1 LAVTHTPAL
10 ALHLS
15 KNLLAGLM
23 FIAFGLAGVW
33 LARDLDLGTASDMG
47 PGYFPLIV
55 CALLLALGGAL
66 AVTALMRAGE
76 AAEGWAWKPLLLIT
90 LSALAFAFLLKP
102 LGLVGTLAV
111 TTALASAAGT
121 LLRPLPLAALAAV
134 LIAVNVG
141 IFVLALK
148 MPIPLWPSVF

>member
-1 LAVTHTPAL
+1 MTPAP
-10 ALHLS
+10 ALYLS

-23 FIAFGLAGVW
+23 FIAFGLAGLW
-33 LARDLDLGTASDMG
+33 LARDLDFGAASDMG
-47 PGYFPLIV
+47 PGYLPRAV
-55 CALLLALGGAL
+55 CALLIALGGAL
-66 AVTALMRAGE
+66 AAASLIRAGE
-76 AAEGWAWKPLLLIT
+76 PAEGWAWKPLLLIT

-102 LGLVGTLAV
+102 IGLVGTLAV
-111 TTALASAAGT
+111 TTVLASAAGT
-121 LLRPLPLAALAAV
+121 LLRPLRLAALAAV

>member
-1 LAVTHTPAL
+1 VTDTPAP

-23 FIAFGLAGVW
+23 FIAFGLAGLW
-33 LARDLDLGTASDMG
+33 LARDLDFGSAGDMG
-47 PGYFPLIV
+47 PGYFPRAV
-55 CALLLALGGAL
+55 CALLIALGGAL

-90 LSALAFAFLLKP
+90 VSALAFAFLLKP
-102 LGLVGTLAV
+102 IGLVGTLAV
-111 TTALASAAGT
+111 TTVLASAAGT
-121 LLRPLPLAALAAV
+121 LLRPLPLVALAAV

>member
-1 LAVTHTPAL
+1 MTPAP
-10 ALHLS
+10 ALRLS

-23 FIAFGLAGVW
+23 FVAFGLAGLW
-33 LARDLDLGTASDMG
+33 LARDLDFGSASDMG

-66 AVTALMRAGE
+66 SVTALMRAGE
-76 AAEGWAWKPLLLIT
+76 AAEGWAWKPLLLVT
-90 LSALAFAFLLKP
+90 LAALAFALLLKP
-102 LGLVGTLAV
+102 IGLVGTLAV
-111 TTALASAAGT
+111 TTVLASAAGT
-121 LLRPLPLAALAAV
+121 LLRPLRLAALAAV

>member
-1 LAVTHTPAL
+1 MTPAP

-23 FIAFGLAGVW
+23 FIAFGLAGLW
-33 LARDLDLGTASDMG
+33 LARDLDFGTASDMG
-47 PGYFPLIV
+47 PGYFPRAV
-55 CALLLALGGAL
+55 CALLIALGGAL
-66 AVTALMRAGE
+66 AATALMRGGE
-76 AAEGWAWKPLLLIT
+76 AAEGWTWKPLLLIT

-102 LGLVGTLAV
+102 LGLVGTLAITIV
-111 TTALASAAGT
+111 LASAAGPS
-121 LLRPLPLAALAAV
+121 LRPLPLAALAAV

>member
-1 LAVTHTPAL
+1 VTHTPAP

-23 FIAFGLAGVW
+23 FIAFGLAGLW
-33 LARDLDLGTASDMG
+33 LARDLDFGSASDMG

-55 CALLLALGGAL
+55 CALLIALGGAL
-66 AVTALMRAGE
+66 AATALMRAGE
-76 AAEGWAWKPLLLIT
+76 AAEGWAWRPLLLIT

-102 LGLVGTLAV
+102 IGLVGTLAV
-111 TTALASAAGT
+111 TTVLASAAGT
-121 LLRPLPLAALAAV
+121 MLRPLRLAALAAV

-141 IFVLALK
+141 IFVGALK

>member
-1 LAVTHTPAL
+1 MTSVPAL
-10 ALHLS
+10 HPS

-23 FIAFGLAGVW
+23 FMAFGLAGLW
-33 LARDLDLGTASDMG
+33 LARDLDFGSASDMG
-47 PGYFPLIV
+47 PGYLPLIV
-55 CALLLALGGAL
+55 CALLTALGGAL
-66 AVTALMRAGE
+66 AVTALMRADE
-76 AAEGWAWKPLLLIT
+76 PAEGWAWKPLLLVT
-90 LSALAFAFLLKP
+90 LAALAFAFLLKP

-111 TTALASAAGT
+111 TTVLASAAGT
-121 LLRPLPLAALAAV
+121 LLRPLRLAALAAV